1 MSHNY
6 PKITSPFKRTDNKS
20 KTVNTSVWFD
30 DYAKFFGESGL
41 VFYATEKVDGT
52 NLNIVYDGNHISYT
66 GHTDK
71 TVWNP
76 EVEEWIKSKFQT
88 PEFEQ
93 MCEQRFGENEIKLC
107 GELIGPKIQNNF
119 YKLEDY
125 KFILFD
131 IHNDTSNTWW
141 NREFVEEATK
151 ELNLDIV
158 PLIGINGE
166 TNFTDLSVESKNT
179 LIGWKNYLKFK
190 DFNSKINKDIEIE
203 GFVVRPLME
212 ILKAN
217 GERVIYKIK
226 IKDILGREP
235 YHG

>member
-1 MSHNY
+1 MAHNY
-6 PKITSPFKRTDNKS
+6 PKIASPFKRTDNKS

-52 NLNIVYDGNHISYT
+52 NLNIIYDGNHIQYT

-71 TVWNP
+71 TSWNP

-131 IHNDTSNTWW
+131 IHNDTSNIWW
-141 NREFVEEATK
+141 NRQNVEENAK
-151 ELNLDIV
+151 ELNLDIA
-158 PLIGINGE
+158 PLIGG
-166 TNFTDLSVESKNT
+166 TNFIDLSSESKNT
-179 LIGWKNYLKFK
+179 LRGWTNLLQNAEFK
-190 DFNSKINKDIEIE
+190 SKINEDIEIE

-235 YHG
+235 FRG

>member
-1 MSHNY
+1 MAHNY
-6 PKITSPFKRTDNKS
+6 PKITSPFKRTDAKS
-20 KTVNTSVWFD
+20 KTVNVGVWFD
-30 DYAKFFGESGL
+30 DYAKFFGENGL
-41 VFYATEKVDGT
+41 PFYATEKVDGT
-52 NLNIVYDGNHISYT
+52 NLNIVYDGNHIQYT

-71 TVWNP
+71 TVWDP

-93 MCEQRFGENEIKLC
+93 ICEQLFGEHEIKLC
-107 GELIGPKIQNNF
+107 GELIGPKIQSNF

-131 IHNDTSNTWW
+131 IHNNTTNAWW
-141 NREFVEEATK
+141 SREKVEQIAK

-158 PLIGINGE
+158 PVIGE
-166 TNFTDLSVESKNT
+166 TTDT
-179 LIGWKNYLKFK
+179 LRGWVNYLHNYKFISK
-190 DFNSKINKDIEIE
+190 FNNDVEIE

-212 ILKAN
+212 ILKAD

-226 IKDILGREP
+226 INDILGRFR
-235 YHG
+235 YMNI

>member
-6 PKITSPFKRTDNKS
+6 PKITSPFKRTDEKS
-20 KTVNTSVWFD
+20 KTVNTLVWFD
-30 DYAKFFGESGL
+30 DYAQFFGEGGL
-41 VFYATEKVDGT
+41 PFYATEKVDGT
-52 NLNIVYDGNHISYT
+52 NCNIIYDGNHISYT

-88 PEFEQ
+88 SEFEQ

-141 NREFVEEATK
+141 NRWIVEENAK

-158 PLIGINGE
+158 PLIGGS
-166 TNFTDLSVESKNT
+166 NFTDLPSECKNT
-179 LIGWKNYLKFK
+179 LRGWTNLLQNI
-190 DFNSKINKDIEIE
+190 DFISKINRDVEIE

-212 ILKAN
+212 LLKAN

>member
-1 MSHNY
+1 MAHNY

-20 KTVNTSVWFD
+20 KTVNVGVWFD
-30 DYAKFFGESGL
+30 EYAEFFGENEIP
-41 VFYATEKVDGT
+41 FYATEKVDGT
-52 NLNIVYDGNHISYT
+52 NLNIIYDGNHVHYT

-76 EVEEWIKSKFQT
+76 EVEEWIKNNFNAN
-88 PEFEQ
+88 FEQ
-93 MCEQRFGENEIKLC
+93 ICEQLFGENEIRLC
-107 GELIGPKIQNNF
+107 GELIGPKIQSNF

-131 IHNDTSNTWW
+131 IHNDTTNTWW
-141 NREFVEEATK
+141 RREKIEEIAK

-158 PLIGINGE
+158 PLVMNKFSFA
-166 TNFTDLSVESKNT
+166 NLSTESKNS
-179 LIGWKNYLKFK
+179 LMGWTYILQNNVKLE
-190 DFNSKINKDIEIE
+190 SKINKDVEIE

-226 IKDILGREP
+226 IKDILGRSP
-235 YHG
+235 LHG

>member
-1 MSHNY
+1 MAHNY
-6 PKITSPFKRTDNKS
+6 PKITSPFKRTDAKS
-20 KTVNTSVWFD
+20 KTVNVGVWFD
-30 DYAKFFGESGL
+30 DYAKFFGENGL
-41 VFYATEKVDGT
+41 PFYATEKVDGT
-52 NLNIVYDGNHISYT
+52 NLNIVYDGNHIQYT

-71 TVWNP
+71 TVWDP

-93 MCEQRFGENEIKLC
+93 ICEQLFGEHEIKLC
-107 GELIGPKIQNNF
+107 GELIGPKIQSNF

-131 IHNDTSNTWW
+131 IHNNTTNAWW
-141 NREFVEEATK
+141 SREKVEQIAK

-158 PLIGINGE
+158 PVIGE
-166 TNFTDLSVESKNT
+166 TTDT
-179 LIGWKNYLKFK
+179 LRGWVNYLHNYKFISK
-190 DFNSKINKDIEIE
+190 FNNDVEIE
-203 GFVVRPLME
+203 GFVVRPSME

-226 IKDILGREP
+226 INDILGRFR
-235 YHG
+235 YMNI

>member
-1 MSHNY
+1 MAHNY

-41 VFYATEKVDGT
+41 PFYSTEKVDGT
-52 NLNIVYDGNHISYT
+52 NLNIVYDGNHIQYT

-71 TVWNP
+71 TSWNP

-131 IHNDTSNTWW
+131 IHNDTSNIWW
-141 NREFVEEATK
+141 NRQNVEENAK
-151 ELNLDIV
+151 ELNLDIA
-158 PLIGINGE
+158 PLIGG
-166 TNFTDLSVESKNT
+166 TNFIDLSSESKNT
-179 LIGWKNYLKFK
+179 LRGWTNLLQNAEFK
-190 DFNSKINKDIEIE
+190 SKINEDIEIE

>member
-1 MSHNY
+1 MAHNY

-20 KTVNTSVWFD
+20 KTVNVGVWFD
-30 DYAKFFGESGL
+30 EYAEFFGENETP
-41 VFYATEKVDGT
+41 FYATEKVDGT
-52 NLNIVYDGNHISYT
+52 NLNIIYDGNHVHYT

-76 EVEEWIKSKFQT
+76 EVEEWIKNNFNAN
-88 PEFEQ
+88 FEQ
-93 MCEQRFGENEIKLC
+93 ICEQLFGENEIRLC
-107 GELIGPKIQNNF
+107 GELIGPKIQSNF

-131 IHNDTSNTWW
+131 IHNDTTNTWW
-141 NREFVEEATK
+141 RREKVEEIAK

-158 PLIGINGE
+158 PLVMNKFSFA
-166 TNFTDLSVESKNT
+166 NLSTESKNS
-179 LIGWKNYLKFK
+179 LMGWTYILQNNVKLE
-190 DFNSKINKDIEIE
+190 SKINKDVEIE

-226 IKDILGREP
+226 IKDILGRSP
-235 YHG
+235 LHG

>member
-1 MSHNY
+1 MAHNY

-41 VFYATEKVDGT
+41 PFYATEKVDGT
-52 NLNIVYDGNHISYT
+52 NLNIVYDGNHIQYT

-71 TVWNP
+71 TNWNP
-76 EVEEWIKSKFQT
+76 EVEEWIKSKFKT
-88 PEFEQ
+88 TEFEQ
-93 MCEQRFGENEIKLC
+93 LCEQLFGEHEIKLC

-131 IHNDTSNTWW
+131 IHNNTSNTWW
-141 NREFVEEATK
+141 KRGIVEEIAK
-151 ELNLDIV
+151 ELDLDIV
-158 PLIGINGE
+158 PLIGGTNLIDLSDENKNSLRGWTHVLQNGE
-166 TNFTDLSVESKNT
+166 
-179 LIGWKNYLKFK
+179 FK
-190 DFNSKINKDIEIE
+190 SRINEDIEIE

-226 IKDILGREP
+226 IKDILGKTLSRIR
-235 YHG
+235 

>member
-1 MSHNY
+1 MAHNY

-41 VFYATEKVDGT
+41 PFYATEKIDGT
-52 NLNIVYDGNHISYT
+52 NLNIIYDGNHIQYM

-71 TVWNP
+71 TSWNP

-88 PEFEQ
+88 SEFEQ

-131 IHNDTSNTWW
+131 IHNDISNTWW
-141 NREFVEEATK
+141 DRQNVEENAK

-158 PLIGINGE
+158 PLIGG
-166 TNFTDLSVESKNT
+166 TNFIDLFSESKNT
-179 LIGWKNYLKFK
+179 LRGWTNLLQNAEFK
-190 DFNSKINKDIEIE
+190 SKINKDIEIE

-235 YHG
+235 FRG

>member
-1 MSHNY
+1 MAHNY
-6 PKITSPFKRTDNKS
+6 PKITSPFKRTDAKS
-20 KTVNTSVWFD
+20 KTVNVSVWFD
-30 DYAKFFGESGL
+30 DYAKFFGENGL
-41 VFYATEKVDGT
+41 LFYATEKVDGT
-52 NLNIVYDGNHISYT
+52 NLNIVYDGNHIQYT

-71 TVWNP
+71 TVWDP

-93 MCEQRFGENEIKLC
+93 ICEQLFGEHEIKLC
-107 GELIGPKIQNNF
+107 GELIGPKIQSNF

-131 IHNDTSNTWW
+131 IHNNTTNTWW
-141 NREFVEEATK
+141 SREKVEQIAK

-158 PLIGINGE
+158 PVIGPTTDILTDTLRGWVKYIHNY
-166 TNFTDLSVESKNT
+166 NFRSK
-179 LIGWKNYLKFK
+179 
-190 DFNSKINKDIEIE
+190 FNNDVEIE

-226 IKDILGREP
+226 INDILGRSP
-235 YHG
+235 LHG

>member
-1 MSHNY
+1 MAHNY
-6 PKITSPFKRTDNKS
+6 PKITSPFKRTDAKS
-20 KTVNTSVWFD
+20 KTVNVDVWFD
-30 DYAKFFGESGL
+30 DYAKFFGENGL
-41 VFYATEKVDGT
+41 PFYATEKVDGT
-52 NLNIVYDGNHISYT
+52 NLNIVYDGNHIQYT

-71 TVWNP
+71 TVWDP

-93 MCEQRFGENEIKLC
+93 ICEQLFGEHEIKLC
-107 GELIGPKIQNNF
+107 GELIGPKIQSNF

-131 IHNDTSNTWW
+131 IHNNTTNAWW
-141 NREFVEEATK
+141 SREKVEQIAK

-158 PLIGINGE
+158 PVIGE
-166 TNFTDLSVESKNT
+166 TTDT
-179 LIGWKNYLKFK
+179 LRGWVNYLHNYKFISK
-190 DFNSKINKDIEIE
+190 FNNDVEIE

-226 IKDILGREP
+226 INDILGRFR
-235 YHG
+235 YMNI